1 MGLLLSSTLS
11 MVTVLPDMLLGLT
24 SSQMP
29 LLPKLYWNRS
39 PVARPVPV
47 KVKTTLPVSWL
58 VLASFGVGS
67 EREELTFV
75 KLMSVM
81 PWGATLS

>member
-1 MGLLLSSTLS
+1 MELLLRATLS
-11 MVTVLPDMLLGLT
+11 MVMVLPDRLAELT
-24 SSQMP
+24 SAQVVP
-29 LLPKLYWNRS
+29 LSLLYWNRS

-67 EREELTFV
+67 EREELTLV
-75 KLMSVM
+75 KLMPVM